1 MEHRNFVDLDPV
13 FNYNID
19 EDFDIQNSGM
29 TRNMFVQVHG
39 EWITYCVEK
48 SEKNIESGIN
58 SSLVLL
64 CFALSLLGKLFLSM
78 FLLFILLTLENSILG
93 RRTLGAVSHN
103 TVSSVEFFLY
113 GLHSLFKGDFRITC
127 ARDEWV
133 FTDMDLLKTVVA
145 PGVRMSLKLHQ
156 DHFMSPDEYE
166 ELPALYE
173 AICKHEE
180 ELVISHEGDPAW
192 RSAVLSGMPS
202 LLALRFVVFSLCNK
216 LVKFMS
222 YYYLGMYWM
231 MELTN
236 TK

>member
-1 MEHRNFVDLDPV
+1 MDIAGSQSIKGKFLRAVHSCIRDIACLDGLRHSAALLIIFISRTAFSRNVV
-13 FNYNID
+13 
-19 EDFDIQNSGM
+19 
-29 TRNMFVQVHG
+29 
-39 EWITYCVEK
+39 
-48 SEKNIESGIN
+48 
-58 SSLVLL
+58 
-64 CFALSLLGKLFLSM
+64 
-78 FLLFILLTLENSILG
+78 LG

-113 GLHSLFKGDFRITC
+113 GLHALFKGDFRITC

-202 LLALRFVVFSLCNK
+202 LLALRFVFFLFKELQQFFYVMFWT
-216 LVKFMS
+216 S
-222 YYYLGMYWM
+222 YFRLH
-231 MELTN
+231 
-236 TK
+236 